1 MSEIRMLA
9 RLGYLYRLVR
19 RNPLTSAGSFIVLL
33 IILVAVLA
41 PWIAPYP
48 EDALGATQIKN
59 KFRPPCLSHLF
70 GTDELGR
77 DILSRVVYG
86 TRISLRIGALA
97 IGLALA
103 IGVPLGVIAGY
114 AGGAVDEA
122 IMRVVDVFLSFP
134 PLLLALAISAML
146 GPTLTNAM
154 IAIAIAWWPWYTRL
168 LRSEAVSIR
177 ERDYVQAARAMGAS
191 WERIVFRHVLPN
203 SITPI
208 IIQAS
213 MDFGSIILTSASLSF
228 LGLGAQPPTPEWG
241 LMVSVGRTYFLT
253 HWWIVTFPG
262 LAIFI
267 TVLAFNLV
275 GDGLREILDPKLR
288 RRRKA

>member
-1 MSEIRMLA
+1 MLA
-9 RLGYLYRLVR
+9 RFGYAYRLVR
-19 RNPLTSAGSFIVLL
+19 RNPLTAAGSSVVLL

-41 PWIAPYP
+41 PWIAPHP
-48 EDALGATQIKN
+48 EDALSATHIKN
-59 KFRPPCLSHLF
+59 KFRPPCLSHPF

-103 IGVPLGVIAGY
+103 IGVPLGVIGGY
-114 AGGAVDEA
+114 AGGAVDEL

-146 GPTLTNAM
+146 GPTLTNVM

-191 WERIVFRHVLPN
+191 WQRIVFKHVLPN
-203 SITPI
+203 GITPI

-288 RRRKA
+288 RRQKA